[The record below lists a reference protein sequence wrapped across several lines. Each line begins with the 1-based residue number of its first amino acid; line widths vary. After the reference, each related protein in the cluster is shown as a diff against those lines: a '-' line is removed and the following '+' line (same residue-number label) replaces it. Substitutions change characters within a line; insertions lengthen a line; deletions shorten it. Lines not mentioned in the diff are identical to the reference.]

1 MVGLE
6 GHWKYNLTFF
16 QLEESNIV
24 EMINTEKF
32 IENLHKEI
40 NRRNVRKNR
49 ILNTIYLVG
58 VFIFDFIIDTGEWI

>member
-1 MVGLE
+1 VNIFNYLLIYG
-6 GHWKYNLTFF
+6 
-16 QLEESNIV
+16 SNIV

-40 NRRNVRKNR
+40 NRRKMRNER

-58 VFIFDFIIDTGEWI
+58 VFILDFMLDNGEWI

>member
-1 MVGLE
+1 MNIFNYLLI
-6 GHWKYNLTFF
+6 Y
-16 QLEESNIV
+16 ESNIV

-49 ILNTIYLVG
+49 ILNTIYLMG
-58 VFIFDFIIDTGEWI
+58 VYVFDFIIDTGEWI

>member
-1 MVGLE
+1 
-6 GHWKYNLTFF
+6 
-16 QLEESNIV
+16 
-24 EMINTEKF
+24 MIDTQKF

-40 NRRNVRKNR
+40 NLRRVRKNR